1 MAAQDDIVF
10 SEDSINKTTNY
21 NRKDLYN
28 WKLVTNDFMEASKD
42 LELGELLHD
51 NMFGLFEAM
60 SAIEMMDPKM
70 DAGMAKAG
78 NIKRRKPL
86 SFNEAIEKKVLP
98 WDSITA
104 PDFITNFDHT
114 MACFVTWLEGHSLAQ
129 TVFTNLVR
137 LFTCLLLRPGP
148 GYITYWYRSPFHL
161 LRRTVFWYYIL
172 GSWLFFDDTNS

>member
-1 MAAQDDIVF
+1 MATQDDVVF

-86 SFNEAIEKKVLP
+86 SFNEAIDKKVLP

-114 MACFVTWLEGHSLAQ
+114 MACVVTWLEGHSLAQ

-137 LFTCLLLRPGP
+137 LFTCLLFRSGP
-148 GYITYWYRSPFHL
+148 GYFSIA
-161 LRRTVFWYYIL
+161 V
-172 GSWLFFDDTNS
+172 LFISSGGR